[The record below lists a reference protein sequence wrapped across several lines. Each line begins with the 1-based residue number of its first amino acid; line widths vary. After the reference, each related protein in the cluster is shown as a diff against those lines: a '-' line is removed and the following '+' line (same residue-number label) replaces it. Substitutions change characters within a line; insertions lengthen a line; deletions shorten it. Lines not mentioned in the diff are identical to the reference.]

1 MRDFGRLLNLIKYW
15 SVLNCRRRKIVDDH
29 VEIPVKDGDGNDLT
43 PRIGRVIES
52 NDTDREVGFIL
63 YQSICASNELGVSPE
78 VYRIYQKV
86 FEPNDDGTGLTKEQI
101 SAGFLKV
108 FHRPLGAR
116 RLNKEILPHRLA
128 SGLIYD
134 DETTG
139 KGGKA
144 KVYRLSKH
152 MEEKII
158 GEEINTAGQTSLV
171 VPKSLQDKLNF
182 MLNLFLP
189 SLHLNIPSIESQT
202 NGTIPK
208 DEIPKLLMTLL
219 NGNKIYQPSQDTYCR
234 TI

>member
-1 MRDFGRLLNLIKYW
+1 LLNLIKYW
-15 SVLNCRRRKIVDDH
+15 ALLNCKRRKILDNH
-29 VEIPVKDGDGNDLT
+29 VEIPVQDGQGNDLE
-43 PRIGRVIES
+43 PKIGKIIES
-52 NDTDREVGFIL
+52 NDIDREVGFIL

-116 RLNKEILPHRLA
+116 RLNKEILPNLLA

-158 GEEINTAGQTSLV
+158 GEEINMGAQTSLV
-171 VPKSLQDKLNF
+171 TPKNNQEKLNF
-182 MLNLFLP
+182 ILGLFLP
-189 SLHLNIPSIESQT
+189 QLHLDIPSIESQT

-208 DEIPKLLMTLL
+208 EEIPKLLNILL
-219 NGNKIYQPSQDTYCR
+219 DGRQIYQPSQDMYCR
-234 TI
+234 V